1 MRQHGRSNT
10 RADAARV
17 PRSNIANTVM
27 TQDVNLMSGLQYAVD
42 VLEVRSIREVGR
54 VHFVRGEGR
63 DLSG

>member
-10 RADAARV
+10 SADAAGV

>member
-1 MRQHGRSNT
+1 
-10 RADAARV
+10 
-17 PRSNIANTVM
+17 M